1 MVAPDRKD
9 ALDIE
14 AFDDMIASAPFAAFL
29 ARVTAELDRARG
41 TCETA
46 SARLL
51 VVRAQGAAQALR
63 AVVALPARMAQEMHA
78 KPWKASND
86 RVHAGRSQT

>member
-1 MVAPDRKD
+1 MVAPNRQD

-14 AFDDMIASAPFAAFL
+14 AFDDMIASAPFAAFML
-29 ARVTAELDRARG
+29 RVAAELDRARG

-63 AVVALPARMAQEMHA
+63 AVVGLPERMAKEMKA
-78 KPWKASND
+78 KPWKA
-86 RVHAGRSQT
+86 